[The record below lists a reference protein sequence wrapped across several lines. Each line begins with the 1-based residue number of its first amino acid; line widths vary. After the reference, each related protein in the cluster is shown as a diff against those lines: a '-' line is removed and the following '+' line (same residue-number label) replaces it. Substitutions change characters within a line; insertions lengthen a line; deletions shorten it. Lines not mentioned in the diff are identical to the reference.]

1 MVMGRPQNWKS
12 GLWMLAGQG
21 SQGEGPFMEE
31 EFSAILLLQKAQG
44 EKDSYPLI
52 LENSIQAEILEL
64 KQHGLSLSLSLC
76 FHGSQV
82 LLFWELAQ

>member
-1 MVMGRPQNWKS
+1 
-12 GLWMLAGQG
+12 MLTGQG
-21 SQGEGPFMEE
+21 SQGEGPFLEE
-31 EFSAILLLQKAQG
+31 EFLVILLQKAQG

-52 LENSIQAEILEL
+52 LENSIQAQILEL

-82 LLFWELAQ
+82 LLFWELPQ